1 MLRLP
6 KFRYVE
12 PRSIQDAARMIADYG
27 PEAMF
32 VAGGTDL
39 YPNMKRRQQTPKV
52 VIGLGRLNGLRRLRG
67 NPQAGMI
74 LGAGLTL
81 TEVCEHRRLAKAYP
95 VVAQAAELISTPL
108 LRNMGTIGGNLLLD
122 TRCNYYDQNY
132 EWRKAIHFC
141 MKKDGEICWVAP
153 SSPRCWAVQSSDCAP
168 VMVALGASVK
178 LVSAQG
184 ERVIP
189 AAALYNDDG
198 IRHLTKRP
206 DELLTEIHLP
216 PAIASNGDSNGGWRA
231 TYRKLR
237 RRGSFDFPVLGV
249 AAWLR
254 LSGDGTVEDARII
267 LGGVGSYPIAAAKS
281 EQVIRGRKLTEEVIR
296 EAAAVAYGSAKPL
309 DNTDFAMDWRKHMAR
324 NYVAATL
331 RQLALLPE
339 PNPKTSKNGGASD
352 VPIHSGNA
360 S

>member
-6 KFRYVE
+6 KFRYLE
-12 PRSIQDAARMIADYG
+12 PKTVAEAVRMMADAG

-39 YPNMKRRQQTPKV
+39 YPNMKRRQQTPKI
-52 VIGLGRLNGLRRLRG
+52 VIGLAQLRQLRSVKRK
-67 NPQAGMI
+67 PAEGMI

-81 TEVCEHRRLAKAYP
+81 TEVAEDRRIQRAYP
-95 VVAQAAELISTPL
+95 AVAQAAELISTPL

-153 SSPRCWAVQSSDCAP
+153 SSPRCWAVQSSDSSP
-168 VMVALGASVK
+168 VMVAIGAKVK

-184 ERVIP
+184 ERVIS
-189 AAALYNDDG
+189 AAELYNDDG
-198 IRHLTKRP
+198 IHHLNKRP

-216 PAIASNGDSNGGWRA
+216 PQNGWRA
-231 TYRKLR
+231 TYWKLR

-249 AAWLR
+249 AACLKVA
-254 LSGDGTVEDARII
+254 GDGTVEEAKII
-267 LGGVGSYPIAAAKS
+267 LGGVGSYPI
-281 EQVIRGRKLTEEVIR
+281 
-296 EAAAVAYGSAKPL
+296 EAAASEKALVGKNLNEENIHEAAAAAYPAAKPL
-309 DNTDFAMDWRKHMAR
+309 DNTDFAMSWRKDMAR
-324 NYVAATL
+324 YYVAGAL
-331 RQLALLPE
+331 RELAGLPPSFPRTE
-339 PNPKTSKNGGASD
+339 SD
-352 VPIHSGNA
+352 HGSPGLPVIS
-360 S
+360 

>member
-12 PRSIQDAARMIADYG
+12 PRTVKDAVRMIADHG
-27 PEAMF
+27 PEALF

-52 VIGLGRLNGLRRLRG
+52 VIGLGRLTALRRIKG
-67 NPQAGMI
+67 NPQAGMV

-81 TEVCEHRRLAKAYP
+81 TEVCEHRRLPKAYP
-95 VVAQAAELISTPL
+95 VVAHAAELISTPL

-141 MKKDGEICWVAP
+141 MKKDGDICWVAP

-168 VMVALGASVK
+168 VMVAIGASVK
-178 LVSAQG
+178 LVSSRG

-198 IRHLTKRP
+198 IQHLTKRP

-216 PAIASNGDSNGGWRA
+216 PVTDSNGGWRA
-231 TYRKLR
+231 TYWKLR

-249 AAWLR
+249 ATWLR
-254 LSGDGTVEDARII
+254 LSGDGVVEDARII
-267 LGGVGSYPIAAAKS
+267 LGGVGSHPIAAENSVKS
-281 EQVIRGRKLTEEVIR
+281 LLGKRLTEESIE
-296 EAAAVAYGSAKPL
+296 EAAGVSYASAKPL

-324 NYVAATL
+324 YYVAGTL
-331 RQLALLPE
+331 RELAGLPAR
-339 PNPKTSKNGGASD
+339 PPGR
-352 VPIHSGNA
+352 
-360 S
+360 

>member
-6 KFRYVE
+6 KFRYLHPKSVAE
-12 PRSIQDAARMIADYG
+12 AAQMIADHG
-27 PEAMF
+27 SDAMF

-52 VIGLGRLNGLRRLRG
+52 VIGLAHLDKLRRVQG
-67 NPQAGMI
+67 KPQTGLV

-81 TEVCEHRRLAKAYP
+81 SEVCEDRRVFKAYP

-168 VMVALGASVK
+168 VMVAIGAKVK
-178 LVSAQG
+178 LISKDG
-184 ERVIP
+184 ERLIP
-189 AAALYNDDG
+189 AAELYNDDG
-198 IRHLTKRP
+198 IQHLNKRP

-216 PAIASNGDSNGGWRA
+216 PTAGWRA
-231 TYRKLR
+231 TYWKLR

-249 AAWLR
+249 AACLR
-254 LSGDGTVEDARII
+254 LAGDGTVEEAKII
-267 LGGVGSYPIAAAKS
+267 LGGVGSHPIEATVS
-281 EQVIRGRKLTEEVIR
+281 EQAIVGKKLTEETIQD
-296 EAAAVAYGSAKPL
+296 AAASAYPTAKPL
-309 DNTDFAMDWRKHMAR
+309 DNTDFAMSWRKDMAR
-324 NYVAATL
+324 YYVAGAL
-331 RQLALLPE
+331 RELAGLPAKF
-339 PNPKTSKNGGASD
+339 PKTSGGNGAGLR
-352 VPIHSGNA
+352 ILSG
-360 S
+360 